1 MLFSEAGGGR
11 KKLNCYRIK
20 QDVMRDNRIFCRIVE
35 EDDAILGIPYICVP
49 SSRND
54 FFLSLKRYTTPAE
67 GPSVD

>member
-1 MLFSEAGGGR
+1 
-11 KKLNCYRIK
+11 
-20 QDVMRDNRIFCRIVE
+20 MRDNRIFCRIVE

>member
-1 MLFSEAGGGR
+1 MAKTKTAHEDPDLRQKFFVFV
-11 KKLNCYRIK
+11 CYK
-20 QDVMRDNRIFCRIVE
+20 EWPE